1 MKNPLNPQANMTTQQ
16 KPTIQ
21 MVGFQQKIENQPIL
35 LNLLGIFLDPNHM
48 VDIYQ
53 RNE

>member
-1 MKNPLNPQANMTTQQ
+1 MTTQQ

-21 MVGFQQKIENQPIL
+21 MDGFQQKITNQLIL
-35 LNLLGIFLDPNHM
+35 LNLLDIFLDPNHM

-53 RNE
+53 